1 MGTASIPLL
10 AELFAFAISAPIK
23 IYLLRSRLPDLL
35 DQGDEAHIFQPP
47 PDPRCH
53 HSITPSL
60 HCSIAPSLHC
70 SPPLPHL
77 TNNKSGPSVS
87 LLAKGVSRDMKLNAK
102 QLRLLD
108 ARSYKS
114 GFLAATLGVFTFAAE
129 YRQREPTYIF
139 WLGVRAVNAVKG
151 TWLDDHTFQMNRQ
164 LWTFRFDGDVLNLDI
179 TLIDGREISMDGKT
193 GG

>member
-1 MGTASIPLL
+1 
-10 AELFAFAISAPIK
+10 
-23 IYLLRSRLPDLL
+23 
-35 DQGDEAHIFQPP
+35 
-47 PDPRCH
+47 
-53 HSITPSL
+53 
-60 HCSIAPSLHC
+60 
-70 SPPLPHL
+70 
-77 TNNKSGPSVS
+77 
-87 LLAKGVSRDMKLNAK
+87 MKLNAK

-129 YRQREPTYIF
+129 YRQGEPTYIF

-164 LWTFRFDGDVLNLDI
+164 ILGLGPEELWTFRFDGDVLNLDI
-179 TLIDGREISMDGKT
+179 TLIDGREISMDGRM